1 MEYKSLVK
9 RVVMIKRVLGN
20 GRYGF
25 VGSKD
30 LPEDPYI
37 SNTISRVD
45 EIHWLTTKDTAQMAY
60 NHCGATAVT
69 NLAIYHMTKKNKV
82 NLTKHDRLNLF
93 KTIHQD
99 VGNGP
104 VAMIAGSAKKIFKSM
119 GYGLTYKKVRNYDE
133 IKKAIDS
140 DEIVGLLLA
149 NGLFHWHW
157 VLCIGY
163 REYKDG
169 TNYLQIIDN
178 WNNTTD
184 RFYRIHSKS
193 LWFSGTSYNI

>member
-1 MEYKSLVK
+1 
-9 RVVMIKRVLGN
+9 MINRVLGN

-30 LPEDPYI
+30 LPDTPYL
-37 SNTISRVD
+37 SNTISQVD
-45 EIHWLTTKDTAQMAY
+45 EIHWLTTKDTAQMAN

-69 NLAIYHMTKKNKV
+69 NLAIYHMTKTNKI
-82 NLTKHDRLNLF
+82 NLTKNDRLNLF

-99 VGNGP
+99 IGNGP
-104 VAMIAGSAKKIFKSM
+104 VAMIAGSAKKFFKSM
-119 GYGLTYKKVRNYDE
+119 GYVLTYKKVRNYYE
-133 IKKAIDS
+133 LKKAIDS

-149 NGLFHWHW
+149 NGLFYWHW

-169 TNYLQIIDN
+169 TSYLQIIDN

-193 LWFSGTSYNI
+193 LWFSGTRYKI